1 MKAGVTPRPTK
12 TPTSPPGYLTHRG
25 SAELRLFPTCT
36 LFIRW
41 RVLSVSHSILL
52 TPIIRRPPPLR
63 ATLCSRVF
71 RLSRPCPGN
80 DNPLI
85 FVLVLAHT
93 FYTNLCCSFSAQ
105 AKLTKRVK
113 KTKSAG
119 VPDMSEPAVTVQ
131 ESPAASAPEAATPM
145 DTAPEATAPTTKATT
160 EASVN
165 PEASGSAPPA
175 DDPDGVC

>member
-1 MKAGVTPRPTK
+1 MKAGVTPGPIR
-12 TPTSPPGYLTHRG
+12 TPTSPPGYLTHQG

-85 FVLVLAHT
+85 FVLVFAHT

-119 VPDMSEPAVTVQ
+119 VPDLPEPEVTVQ
-131 ESPAASAPEAATPM
+131 DPPAASAPEATTPM
-145 DTAPEATAPTTKATT
+145 DTAPA
-160 EASVN
+160 EASADPV
-165 PEASGSAPPA
+165 ASGSAQPTN
-175 DDPDGVC
+175 DPDVVMTQYGVR

>member
-1 MKAGVTPRPTK
+1 MRAGVTPGPTR
-12 TPTSPPGYLTHRG
+12 TSTSPSGYLTHRG

-41 RVLSVSHSILL
+41 RVLSVSHSIPL
-52 TPIIRRPPPLR
+52 TQIIRRPPPLR

-85 FVLVLAHT
+85 FVLFFAHT

-105 AKLTKRVK
+105 AKLTKRAK

-119 VPDMSEPAVTVQ
+119 EPDLPEPEVTVQ
-131 ESPAASAPEAATPM
+131 ESPAASAPEATTPM
-145 DTAPEATAPTTKATT
+145 DTAPAATARLPRRRPKLLL
-160 EASVN
+160 SRR
-165 PEASGSAPPA
+165 PPA
-175 DDPDGVC
+175 QLHQQTTQTW